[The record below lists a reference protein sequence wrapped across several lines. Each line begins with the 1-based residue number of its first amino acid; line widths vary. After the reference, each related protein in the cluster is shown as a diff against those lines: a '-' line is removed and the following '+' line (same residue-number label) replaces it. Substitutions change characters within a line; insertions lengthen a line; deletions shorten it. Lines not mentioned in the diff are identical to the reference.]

1 MEIDP
6 DTGQPLPR
14 ILEPAGFWWRA
25 LALWLDYIVIGL
37 ILGLLALVGLWPAVV
52 LVWWLYYA
60 LFESS
65 RWQATPGK
73 RVLGLIVTTEAY
85 ETMTFGRASGRFF
98 GMILSYMI
106 CCIGF
111 IMAAFTEKK
120 QALHDIIAR
129 TLVLKTR

>member
-1 MEIDP
+1 MEFDP
-6 DTGQPLPR
+6 DTAQPLPR

-25 LALWLDYIVIGL
+25 LALWLDYIIIGM
-37 ILGLLALVGLWPAVV
+37 IVGLLAMIGFWPFVII
-52 LVWWLYYA
+52 VWWLYYA
-60 LFESS
+60 VSESS

-73 RVLGLIVTTEAY
+73 RAVGLIVVTENY
-85 ETMTFGRASGRFF
+85 ETLTFARASGRFF

-120 QALHDIIAR
+120 QALHDIMAR
-129 TLVLKTR
+129 TLVVRVR